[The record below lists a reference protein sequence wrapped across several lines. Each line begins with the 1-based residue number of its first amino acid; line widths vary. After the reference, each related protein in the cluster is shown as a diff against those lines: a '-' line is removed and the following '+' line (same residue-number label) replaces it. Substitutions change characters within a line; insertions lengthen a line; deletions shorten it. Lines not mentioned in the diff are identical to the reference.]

1 MTKTNNTLSVLDSPP
16 TPREAE
22 LRDNGD
28 PLRPAKGI
36 LSGVLLGIVCWF
48 ALIGLFLVL
57 S

>member
-22 LRDNGD
+22 LRDDGD
-28 PLRPAKGI
+28 YLSAAKGI
-36 LSGVLLGIVCWF
+36 ITGVLLGIVCWF